1 VWAVIDLLVF
11 LSSYALASL
20 TKFGFPIPPEN
31 LESMLIVL
39 PWSALIFL
47 FLMYYLDAYATY
59 TRSFEDIAWATVIS
73 IAGASLASLVLSF
86 WLRAFAF
93 PRSVILYA
101 LLYQL
106 LLFFLITWLKVRV
119 HI

>member
-73 IAGASLASLVLSF
+73 IAGASLASFGAVFLAQGFCVSKKCYPLCTPLS
-86 WLRAFAF
+86 ATAVF
-93 PRSVILYA
+93 PYYLA
-101 LLYQL
+101 
-106 LLFFLITWLKVRV
+106 
-119 HI
+119 

>member
-1 VWAVIDLLVF
+1 
-11 LSSYALASL
+11 
-20 TKFGFPIPPEN
+20 
-31 LESMLIVL
+31 LIVL

-93 PRSVILYA
+93 PRSVSLRTPVPATA
-101 LLYQL
+101 LFPYYLA
-106 LLFFLITWLKVRV
+106 
-119 HI
+119 